1 MAQLILNIKKRSKVP
16 FLKELLNEMSFVE
29 VIDPSKQKITFK
41 EKQLLTD
48 IEESVGFINKYK
60 KGKVKAKSINELL
73 DEL

>member
-1 MAQLILNIKKRSKVP
+1 
-16 FLKELLNEMSFVE
+16 LKELLNEMSFVE

-48 IEESVGFINKYK
+48 IEESVGFINNYK
-60 KGKVKAKSINELL
+60 KGKVKAKSISELL

>member
-1 MAQLILNIKKRSKVP
+1 MTQLILNIKKRSKVP

-60 KGKVKAKSINELL
+60 KGKVKAKSISELL

>member
-1 MAQLILNIKKRSKVP
+1 MTQLILNIKKRSKVP

-29 VIDPSKQKITFK
+29 VIDPSMQKITLK

-48 IEESVGFINKYK
+48 IEESVGFINNYK

>member
-1 MAQLILNIKKRSKVP
+1 MTQLILNIKKRSKVP

-29 VIDPSKQKITFK
+29 VIDPSKQKITLK

-48 IEESVGFINKYK
+48 IEESVEFINNYK

>member
-1 MAQLILNIKKRSKVP
+1 MAQLILNIKKRSKLP

-29 VIDPSKQKITFK
+29 VIDPSKQKITAK
-41 EKQLLTD
+41 EKQLLID
-48 IEESVGFINKYK
+48 IEESVEFIKNYK

>member
-1 MAQLILNIKKRSKVP
+1 MTQLILNIKKRSKVP

-48 IEESVGFINKYK
+48 IEESVGFINNYK
-60 KGKVKAKSINELL
+60 KGKVKAKSISKLL

>member
-1 MAQLILNIKKRSKVP
+1 MTQLILNIKKRSKVP

-29 VIDPSKQKITFK
+29 VIDPSKQKITLK

-48 IEESVGFINKYK
+48 IEESVGFINNYK
-60 KGKVKAKSINELL
+60 KGKVNAKSISELL

>member
-1 MAQLILNIKKRSKVP
+1 MTQLILNIKKRSKVP

-48 IEESVGFINKYK
+48 IEESVGFINNYK
-60 KGKVKAKSINELL
+60 KGKVKAKSISELL

>member
-1 MAQLILNIKKRSKVP
+1 MTQLILNIKKRSKVP

-29 VIDPSKQKITFK
+29 VIDPSKQKITLK

-48 IEESVGFINKYK
+48 IEESVGFINNYK

-73 DEL
+73 VEL

>member
-1 MAQLILNIKKRSKVP
+1 MTQLILNIKKRSKVP

-48 IEESVGFINKYK
+48 IEESVGFINNYK

>member
-1 MAQLILNIKKRSKVP
+1 MAQLILNIKKRSKLA

-29 VIDPSKQKITFK
+29 VIDPSKQKITAK
-41 EKQLLTD
+41 EKQLLID
-48 IEESVGFINKYK
+48 IEESVEFIKNYK

>member
-1 MAQLILNIKKRSKVP
+1 MTQLILNIKKRSKIP

-48 IEESVGFINKYK
+48 IEESVGFINNYK

>member
-1 MAQLILNIKKRSKVP
+1 MAQLILNIKKRSKLP

-29 VIDPSKQKITFK
+29 VIDPSKQKITAK

-48 IEESVGFINKYK
+48 IEESVGFINSYK
-60 KGKVKAKSINELL
+60 KGKVKAKSISELL

>member
-1 MAQLILNIKKRSKVP
+1 MTQLILNIKKRSKVP

-29 VIDPSKQKITFK
+29 VIDPSKQKITLK

-48 IEESVGFINKYK
+48 IEESVGFINNYK

>member
-1 MAQLILNIKKRSKVP
+1 MTQLILNIKKRSKVP

-29 VIDPSKQKITFK
+29 VIDPSKQKITLK

-48 IEESVGFINKYK
+48 IEESVGFINNYK
-60 KGKVKAKSINELL
+60 KGKVKAKSISELL

>member
-1 MAQLILNIKKRSKVP
+1 
-16 FLKELLNEMSFVE
+16 MSFVE

>member
-1 MAQLILNIKKRSKVP
+1 MTQLILNIKKRSKVP

>member
-1 MAQLILNIKKRSKVP
+1 
-16 FLKELLNEMSFVE
+16 VE
-29 VIDPSKQKITFK
+29 VIDPSKQKITLK

-48 IEESVGFINKYK
+48 IEESVGFINNYK